1 MNSNP
6 CPPYPPCPITAL
18 SASALSKAIH
28 SKRFSCQEVMRA
40 YLDRIAALNPTYNA
54 IISLCNDADLLA
66 QAQQHDALL
75 AAGQSKGWLHGIPQA
90 IKDLSPTAGIATT
103 FGSPLMAQNMPLEDG
118 LMIQRMKA
126 AGAIII
132 GKTNVPEFG
141 LGSHSFNTVFGATKN
156 AFDVTK
162 TAGGSSGGA
171 GVALALNLLPV
182 ADGSDFMGSLRNPA
196 AWNNV
201 FGMRPSQGRVPMW
214 PATEVWLSG
223 LGTEGPMGRAVE
235 DVARLMHTQAG
246 FDARQ
251 PLSLQASFDLDHA
264 LTPLTPTE
272 TTSIKI
278 LYWGDLCGHLAIED
292 GIDTLCT
299 QALEALSGKGL
310 RIDHLANQSQLGF
323 QPERIWEAWLVWRKA
338 LVGARLAPFTAMK
351 DGRANMK
358 PEALGEY
365 DASLTLTGSEFTAA
379 STVRS
384 SFYQALLKT
393 LESYDAIALPTAQA
407 WPFDIDIRYP
417 TAIKTANGTRSMD
430 TYHRWMEATIY
441 ATFAGLPC
449 ISVPVGFG
457 ASGAGKG
464 LAMGMQLIGRPQGD
478 AQLLRLAKLFE

>member
-1 MNSNP
+1 MNSN
-6 CPPYPPCPITAL
+6 PCPITAL
-18 SASALSKAIH
+18 SACELSQAIH
-28 SKRFSCQEVMRA
+28 SQRHTCIQVMQA
-40 YLDRIAALNPTYNA
+40 YLDRIAAINPIYNA
-54 IISLCNDADLLA
+54 IISLRSPADLLLE
-66 QAQQHDALL
+66 AQQHDDLL
-75 AAGQSKGWLHGIPQA
+75 AAGHSKGWLHGIPQA
-90 IKDLSPTAGIATT
+90 VKDLSPTAGLATVL
-103 FGSPLMAQNMPLEDG
+103 GSPLMKNNVPAENG
-118 LMIQRMKA
+118 LMVERMKA

-141 LGSHSFNTVFGATKN
+141 LGSHSFNSVFGATKN

-171 GVALALNLLPV
+171 GVALALHLLPV

-196 AWNNV
+196 GWNHV

-223 LGTEGPMGRAVE
+223 LGTEGPMARTVE
-235 DVARLMHTQAG
+235 DLARLLHTQAG

-251 PLSLQASFDLDHA
+251 PLSIQAPFDLAHA
-264 LTPLTPTE
+264 LTPLTQ
-272 TTSIKI
+272 SNIQASKI
-278 LYWGDLCGHLAIED
+278 LYWGDLCGYLAIED
-292 GIDTLCT
+292 GIDQLCT
-299 QALEALSGKGL
+299 SALEAVSTRGL
-310 RIDHLANQSQLGF
+310 QVDRLTSQSQLGF
-323 QPERIWEAWLVWRKA
+323 LPERIWDAWLVWRKA

-393 LESYDAIALPTAQA
+393 LESYDAIALPTAQV

-417 TAIKTANGTRSMD
+417 TAIKTANSTRSMD